1 MASTISRSES
11 TRSTRWR
18 KTSLSAATADA
29 TSEALIDKLKQGG
42 YIVYF
47 RHAQTEKDYADQLT
61 ADVNDGS
68 TQRVLSEEGW
78 HDAVKIG
85 EAFRALEIPVGDA
98 ISSEYFRA
106 WQTAWLAFG
115 TYKKDPQLK
124 FLPFEE
130 YTDAQV
136 EEMKERVT
144 PLLIKKPAQGTN
156 TIIVAHDDPFE
167 AVTGIYPKPQGVGFV
182 MEPTGT
188 SFSVVGSI
196 APDAWPVD

>member
-1 MASTISRSES
+1 M
-11 TRSTRWR
+11 
-18 KTSLSAATADA
+18 
-29 TSEALIDKLKQGG
+29 
-42 YIVYF
+42 
-47 RHAQTEKDYADQLT
+47 
-61 ADVNDGS
+61 
-68 TQRVLSEEGW
+68 LSEEGW

-85 EAFRALEIPVGDA
+85 EAFEALGIPVGEV

-115 TYKKDPQLK
+115 AYEKEPQLN

-167 AVTGIYPKPQGVGFV
+167 AVTGIYPEPQGVGFV
-182 MEPTGT
+182 LEPTGT